1 MGPGPRAPSPFAP
14 SPHARRPGPLA
25 CSHLPIPH
33 AYAPPTNHCARALPS
48 RMPAARAPRTVGP
61 ARALALTYPACPHTL
76 ALPRHTSRGR
86 PGPFASRACSRT
98 SARPA
103 RRARACPSCF
113 SRTYTVPYPPLA
125 PLPDVR
131 VTPPLVLQPQQPAAA
146 VPCGRLDYCTSPSKA
161 AAAVI
166 SLSPPSPSK
175 KELTG
180 PRRSRWVN

>member
-1 MGPGPRAPSPFAP
+1 MPVGLARLLARICPYRMLTHLRPTIALAL
-14 SPHARRPGPLA
+14 SPHACPPPAHLGPSARPA
-25 CSHLPIPH
+25 RSHLPIPH
-33 AYAPPTNHCARALPS
+33 ARTLWLCQGMPPAAGPALSPL
-48 RMPAARAPRTVGP
+48 AHARAPRP
-61 ARALALTYPACPHTL
+61 
-76 ALPRHTSRGR
+76 GR
-86 PGPFASRACSRT
+86 PGP
-98 SARPA
+98 
-103 RRARACPSCF
+103 RARACPSCF
-113 SRTYTVPYPPLA
+113 SRTYTVPYPHLA
-125 PLPDVR
+125 PLPDAR